1 MPLTPLWN
9 ESRMGFEAA
18 GLLRSETW
26 REAGALDG
34 AGRGVLLVPGF
45 MAGDR
50 TLGLMTHWLRRAGY
64 RTRSAGTRSNIDC
77 AGATLGVLEQR
88 LEGLIERSGLSTAV
102 VIGQSR
108 GGNMARA
115 LAARRP
121 ELVAGLI
128 TLGSPHLDP
137 LAVHP
142 LTLLSVRAVGALGTL
157 GFPGLLS
164 RRCLD
169 GDCCA
174 DFREGVAV
182 DWPADLPF
190 VSVYSRRDGVVDWRA
205 CLEPGAQH
213 VEVDSSHC
221 GMAAHEGTY
230 EAIAEALRTFAARD
244 DGWARAA

>member
-1 MPLTPLWN
+1 MALTPLWN
-9 ESRMGFEAA
+9 EGRMGFEAA
-18 GLLRSETW
+18 GLLRSDTW
-26 REAGALDG
+26 REAGTLDG
-34 AGRGVLLVPGF
+34 GGRCVLLVPGF

-64 RTRSAGTRSNIDC
+64 RTRSAGTRSNVDC

-88 LEGLIERSGLSTAV
+88 LEGLVERSGPAV

-108 GGNMARA
+108 GGNLARA

-121 ELVAGLI
+121 ELVAGLV

-157 GFPGLLS
+157 GFPGLLT

-169 GDCCA
+169 GECCA
-174 DFREGVAV
+174 KFRAGVEA
-182 DWPADLPF
+182 DWPAGVPF
-190 VSVYSRRDGVVDWRA
+190 VSIYSRRDGVVDWRA
-205 CLEPGAQH
+205 CLEPAAQH

-230 EAIAEALRTFAARD
+230 EAIAEALRAFAQRD
-244 DGWARAA
+244 DGLAQAA